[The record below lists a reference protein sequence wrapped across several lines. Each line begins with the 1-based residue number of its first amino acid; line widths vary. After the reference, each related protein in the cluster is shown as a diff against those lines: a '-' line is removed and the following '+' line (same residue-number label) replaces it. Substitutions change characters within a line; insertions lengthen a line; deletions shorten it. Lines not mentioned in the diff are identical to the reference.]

1 MPASVCLGQ
10 PAEGAR
16 KRRAKE
22 GKGWRLKDEGRDF
35 PSGPVVKTLCFQY
48 KGSMPG

>member
-1 MPASVCLGQ
+1 MPASGCLGW

-22 GKGWRLKDEGRDF
+22 GKRWRLKVEGRDF
-35 PSGPVVKTLCFQY
+35 PSGPVVKTSRFQY
-48 KGSMPG
+48 KGSVPG